1 MSGATGMRANPL
13 RARSR
18 TPMAIIW
25 RTPAMCVTVAPSGNA
40 WVRWPAG
47 IRLWTKTATWCASGT
62 SLSLHNAA
70 HDTTMRCR
78 DETVTEN
85 RAVSPGGTADCR
97 LVGISRYTASCGGR
111 RQFLRL
117 RRFYGPS
124 GVHAAELPGVVW
136 FQPDLYA
143 VPENAH
149 LCGD

>member
-1 MSGATGMRANPL
+1 M
-13 RARSR
+13 
-18 TPMAIIW
+18 
-25 RTPAMCVTVAPSGNA
+25 
-40 WVRWPAG
+40 
-47 IRLWTKTATWCASGT
+47 
-62 SLSLHNAA
+62 
-70 HDTTMRCR
+70 MRCR
-78 DETVTEN
+78 DETLTEN
-85 RAVSPGGTADCR
+85 RVVSPGGTADCR

-149 LCGD
+149 LCGDRLGSDAGDWLSRRLFSGVPCAHAPVADDPLSAVHRAVLDLQCDSHDFLDSVSGAQRHF